1 MGNWKDRLGIFA
13 SVACAIHCAAT
24 PLLLAALP
32 TLKLTEWMASPQFHQ
47 WAAAICSGIV
57 AMAIWPAFLRYR
69 DYRILALST
78 TGLGLILSAAFLLP
92 DECCSGALPNQ
103 TGESKLVSATAAESQ
118 NHAVACESEG
128 TCGDGDGA
136 CCSTRMSTS
145 VPNVAT
151 DEGNPR
157 VSASGL
163 KPMLT
168 TVSASHKRTA
178 SHDPAVSTGTNA
190 SHSVGGTHDHTG
202 HDHASHDHAG
212 HDHASHDHAGHDHSS
227 HDHAGHDHAV
237 SDEESNSQM
246 AMVVA
251 GLSPIQPW
259 LTPIGGLLLI
269 VAHGL
274 NLRRRRDAC
283 IACCEPNLPSSD
295 NAAVEL
301 ARAS

>member
-24 PLLLAALP
+24 PILLAALP

-69 DYRILALST
+69 DYRILAFST

-92 DECCSGALPNQ
+92 DKCCSVDLPNQ
-103 TGESKLVSATAAESQ
+103 TGDLPNQAGDSKLVLAPATESQ
-118 NHAVACESEG
+118 NHLVAYESQG

-136 CCSTRMSTS
+136 CCSTCQSTS
-145 VPNVAT
+145 VPTVAT

-157 VSASGL
+157 VSVSEL
-163 KPMLT
+163 KPLLT
-168 TVSASHKRTA
+168 TVSASHTLTA
-178 SHDPAVSTGTNA
+178 SND
-190 SHSVGGTHDHTG
+190 HSRHDHAS

-212 HDHASHDHAGHDHSS
+212 HDHAGHDHAGHA
-227 HDHAGHDHAV
+227 HAASG
-237 SDEESNSQM
+237 EESNSQM

-274 NLRRRRDAC
+274 NLRRRKDAC
-283 IACCEPNLPSSD
+283 IACCEPNPPSSD